1 MSTVHITLLP
11 DDEKQQLQHIENIIH
26 SLNLE
31 RSSILQ
37 RQNARQSTIN
47 QLPSEILVEI
57 FLAAVDH
64 DPSHD
69 MSLQSGEEP
78 GSVPPLFLGSICKK
92 WRDIAWASPR
102 LWCRIPLV
110 LSRKHYSSQVDILKE
125 WLLRTSQCL
134 LSIVITPGN
143 DGIDTWVESPPVEVI
158 SCVTPHSHRWQHFDF
173 FLFTSCH
180 SQLSNICHNLPRLES
195 LAISSSV
202 PFFPAFVWTLFNEV
216 PVLRRVRLS
225 KMAFAHVQLP
235 VAQLTHLI
243 VSDMSVTDCIDI
255 LRQCYNLEHCSF
267 LNLLGPHD
275 IDFPAQ
281 PVVSRKLETLHID
294 FSNDIVVVG
303 FLSFL
308 RSISIP
314 AARNITI
321 TEIGTPSYLDEA
333 FFVSDAIVK
342 FAFTTRC
349 HIDLLHSLSVQVFDF
364 VEEMFI
370 RLLKGATRLENLKF
384 IKTSGVGRYESSGF
398 NAFNTKILSTLE
410 SLDETLSLRH
420 VPGLCSFHYSGPVQ
434 FTIEELLACLEVR
447 QKHGCLKDFT
457 IPKSTFWGTYNKT
470 PTLYERFEQLVK
482 GGMDISV
489 VLGGEKWI

>member
-1 MSTVHITLLP
+1 MSTVHITPLP
-11 DDEKQQLQHIENIIH
+11 DDENQQLQHIENIIR
-26 SLNLE
+26 SLNFE

-92 WRDIAWASPR
+92 WRDIAWANPR

-125 WLLRTSQCL
+125 WLLRTSQYL

-143 DGIDTWVESPPVEVI
+143 DGIDTWAESPPVEVI
-158 SCVTPHSHRWQHFDF
+158 SCVTLHSHRWQHFDF
-173 FLFTSCH
+173 FLFTSCY

-216 PVLRRVRLS
+216 PALRGVRLS
-225 KMAFAHVQLP
+225 KMAFTHVQLP

-267 LNLLGPHD
+267 LSLLGPHD

-281 PVVSRKLETLHID
+281 PIVSRKLETLRID
-294 FSNDIVVVG
+294 FSNDIVV
-303 FLSFL
+303 
-308 RSISIP
+308 
-314 AARNITI
+314 
-321 TEIGTPSYLDEA
+321 
-333 FFVSDAIVK
+333 
-342 FAFTTRC
+342 
-349 HIDLLHSLSVQVFDF
+349 
-364 VEEMFI
+364 
-370 RLLKGATRLENLKF
+370 
-384 IKTSGVGRYESSGF
+384 
-398 NAFNTKILSTLE
+398 
-410 SLDETLSLRH
+410 
-420 VPGLCSFHYSGPVQ
+420 
-434 FTIEELLACLEVR
+434 
-447 QKHGCLKDFT
+447 
-457 IPKSTFWGTYNKT
+457 
-470 PTLYERFEQLVK
+470 
-482 GGMDISV
+482 
-489 VLGGEKWI
+489 